1 MITLLKISQVDD
13 TWRDVEL
20 AEELYESLMPAIRKQ
35 MIADGYEYYNVDCI
49 STEPY
54 VYRYHY
60 CKVR

>member
-1 MITLLKISQVDD
+1 M
-13 TWRDVEL
+13 